1 MANNHHIAI
10 FNGRSIRTKLFDDK
24 WFFSILDIRIALSD
38 EDNSVYSDV
47 HLQTHT
53 EYADTETIIRIIST
67 LPSKKAQHFKR
78 QPILLLKSLYSNK
91 SDYVY
96 N

>member
-1 MANNHHIAI
+1 MGNNHRIAI

-38 EDNSVYSDV
+38 EDDSIYSDV

-53 EYADTETIIRIIST
+53 EYADTETIIQIIST
-67 LPSKKAQHFKR
+67 LPSKKAQYFKR
-78 QPILLLKSLYSNK
+78 QPILLLKSLYSTK
-91 SDYVY
+91 SSYVY

>member
-1 MANNHHIAI
+1 MTNNHHIAI

-38 EDNSVYSDV
+38 EDNSIYSNV

-53 EYADTETIIRIIST
+53 EYADTENIIQIIST

-91 SDYVY
+91 SDYIY